1 MAKEHRLERRGRTY
15 YIRAVIPAAIR
26 HLYPARESREIRK
39 SLRTYDKR
47 AARVLC
53 QRMSVQLEQEFRAKL
68 AAVTL
73 PRVTTRTDLTLAE
86 ERQLMALW
94 TRSVLETDELQRI
107 AGLDDQAFRTHGD
120 ELSSSESDLRSL
132 LAQGRVDAVMPAL
145 RGFLHLSGLDVRL
158 QPEAQRRLAYRFL
171 ETAVKTIELQQRRQ
185 QGGVVPTDEL
195 APESSVYQ
203 PGSSASA
210 LTFDVA
216 FSGWRDAKKGRPSKT
231 INSYRQAWDEF
242 HKLVKLDDVRA
253 VTRAHVKTFVKQ
265 LEAGGS
271 HYRTTEKKAG
281 MVGSIFERAVID
293 ELLPS
298 NPATRIEVTK
308 PAVIKKP
315 RVPYE
320 VAELKAVFG
329 HPLFHISV
337 TLPERAGGEAA
348 RWLPVLAYYTGAR
361 IEELAQLRL
370 VDVKEARGLGW
381 YIDITDDD
389 GEQHLKTVASRRRVP
404 LRDELIDLGF
414 LRYVKRMR
422 QGGQRE
428 LFPKLKRSKDGKKSA
443 GFSRWYGRFLRDQA
457 AVTDRRK
464 TFNSFRHL
472 VKDLCREA
480 GLDDPVQRA
489 LLGHTRRTGKRDAAE
504 LYGNE
509 QYPLK
514 PLFAAIRTLEYAD
527 EVVIPVVEH

>member
-1 MAKEHRLERRGRTY
+1 MTKEHRLERRGRTY
-15 YIRAVIPAAIR
+15 YLRAVIPAAIR
-26 HLYPARESREIRK
+26 HLYPARQSREIRK
-39 SLRTYDKR
+39 SLRTADKR
-47 AARVLC
+47 MARVLC
-53 QRMSVQLEQEFRAKL
+53 QRMSIQLEQEFRTKL
-68 AAVTL
+68 ATVTL
-73 PRVTTRTDLTLAE
+73 PRLTTRTHLTPAE

-94 TRSVLETDELQRI
+94 TRSVLETDEAQRV
-107 AGLDDQAFRTHGD
+107 AGLDDEAFLTHGSV
-120 ELSSSESDLRSL
+120 LSSSEGELRRL

-145 RGFLHLSGLDVRL
+145 DGFLHLSGLDVRL
-158 QPEAQRRLAYRFL
+158 QPEARRRLAYRFL

-185 QGGVVPTDEL
+185 QGGVVATDDVV
-195 APESSVYQ
+195 PQNSVYQ
-203 PGSSASA
+203 PGSVAGA
-210 LTFDVA
+210 LTFEAA

-242 HKLVKLDDVRA
+242 HNLVKLDDVRA
-253 VTRAHVKTFVKQ
+253 VTRAHVKNFVKQ

-281 MVGSIFERAVID
+281 MVGSVFERAVID

-298 NPATRIEVTK
+298 NPASRIEVTK

-329 HPLFHISV
+329 HPLFHATI

-361 IEELAQLRL
+361 IEELAQLRV

-381 YIDITDDD
+381 YIAITDDD
-389 GEQHLKTVASRRRVP
+389 AQQHLKTVASRRRVP
-404 LRDELIDLGF
+404 LRNELIELGL
-414 LRYVKRMR
+414 LRYVERVR
-422 QGGQRE
+422 QSGQHD
-428 LFPKLKRSKDGKKSA
+428 LFPHLKRSKDGKKSS
-443 GFSRWYGRFLRDQA
+443 GFSRWYGRFLREQA
-457 AVTDRRK
+457 AVTDKRK

-489 LLGHTRRTGKRDAAE
+489 MLGHTRRTGKRDAAE

-514 PLFAAIRTLEYAD
+514 PLFAAIRRLEYPDDIA
-527 EVVIPVVEH
+527 IPVLEH